1 MPLPLIGECLHHSIY
16 VYTVYSIAWHPCPV
30 DIKPVISCGK
40 GQCLSE
46 AEEEPRH
53 NETTYTYNQPSLG
66 SLDWNMNWNSRMDYG
81 ISVDNY

>member
-1 MPLPLIGECLHHSIY
+1 
-16 VYTVYSIAWHPCPV
+16 
-30 DIKPVISCGK
+30 
-40 GQCLSE
+40 LSE